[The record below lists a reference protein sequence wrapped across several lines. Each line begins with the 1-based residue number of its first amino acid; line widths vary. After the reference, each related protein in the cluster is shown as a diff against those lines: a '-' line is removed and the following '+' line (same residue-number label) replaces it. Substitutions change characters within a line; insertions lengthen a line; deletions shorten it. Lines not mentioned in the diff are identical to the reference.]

1 MNYYAIYDAR
11 SGVLLAEGNSLE
23 CKRKLGCSSMDTF
36 YALVNRSR
44 RGINHKYK
52 VVIKKGGDVDYPV
65 LGKKDP
71 MYEEYHRRKET
82 EGDGEDDLRT

>member
-1 MNYYAIYDAR
+1 MNYYAIYD
-11 SGVLLAEGNSLE
+11 STTGVLLAEGNSVE

-71 MYEEYHRRKET
+71 MYEEYHRRNEESESEKT
-82 EGDGEDDLRT
+82 DG

>member
-1 MNYYAIYDAR
+1 MNYYVIYDSR
-11 SGVLLAEGNSLE
+11 TGVLLAEGNSLE

-44 RGINHKYK
+44 RGIKHKYK

-65 LGKKDP
+65 LGKSDP
-71 MYEEYHRRKET
+71 MYEEYRRRKEA
-82 EGDGEDDLRT
+82 ENDGTDNV